1 MLATTPANDKA
12 SLAGGSDAKTNCA
25 TTSAFY
31 TSSESSTHLPRVSNP
46 REWRALMALAA
57 RDLSRE
63 QMDRTAGASN
73 SPDLMKR
80 CRERYGLDIPCI
92 KETVRDR
99 DGLEVQRGVYRPTAA
114 DRRRIRQLL
123 ARRGTR

>member
-1 MLATTPANDKA
+1 MTTIPKNEKPAGQGGSHVKGDWTTQQFYASQAEPA
-12 SLAGGSDAKTNCA
+12 SLPIVA
-25 TTSAFY
+25 
-31 TSSESSTHLPRVSNP
+31 NP
-46 REWRALMALAA
+46 REWRALMALCV
-57 RDLSRE
+57 RDLTRE

-80 CRERYGLDIPCI
+80 CRERYGLSIPCV
-92 KETVRDR
+92 KEGVLDR

-123 ARRGTR
+123 SRRGMQ

>member
-1 MLATTPANDKA
+1 MTTTPRNAFATGQGGEGVKA
-12 SLAGGSDAKTNCA
+12 DAT
-25 TTSAFY
+25 TTSALY
-31 TSSESSTHLPRVSNP
+31 AEHLPIVSNP

-80 CRERYGLDIPCI
+80 CRERYSLTIPCV

-123 ARRGTR
+123 ARRGMQ

>member
-1 MLATTPANDKA
+1 MTTPHPEKHNAQRQLGKVGKA
-12 SLAGGSDAKTNCA
+12 EAT

-31 TSSESSTHLPRVSNP
+31 TKRDDQISIPLVINP
-46 REWRALMALAA
+46 REWRALMALAVH
-57 RDLSRE
+57 DLTRE

-80 CRERYGLDIPCI
+80 CRERYGLTIPCV
-92 KETVRDR
+92 KESVLDR
-99 DGLEVQRGVYRPTAA
+99 DGFEVQRGVYRPTAA

-123 ARRGTR
+123 ARRGMQ

>member
-1 MLATTPANDKA
+1 MTTTPRNEKA
-12 SLAGGSDAKTNCA
+12 SLAGGFDAETKNA
-25 TTSAFY
+25 TTSGLY
-31 TSSESSTHLPRVSNP
+31 STPEREASFPIVSNP

-80 CRERYGLDIPCI
+80 CRERYGLTIPCV

-123 ARRGTR
+123 ARRGMQ

>member
-1 MLATTPANDKA
+1 MQSTTSRNDNAT
-12 SLAGGSDAKTNCA
+12 LAGGDDVKANA
-25 TTSAFY
+25 TTSGLY
-31 TSSESSTHLPRVSNP
+31 STPERETSLPIVSNP

-73 SPDLMKR
+73 SPDLMRR
-80 CRERYGLDIPCI
+80 CRERYGLTIPCI

-99 DGLEVQRGVYRPTAA
+99 DGFDVQRGVYRPTAA

-123 ARRGTR
+123 ARRGM

>member
-1 MLATTPANDKA
+1 MTIPYPEKHEARRQPGNVGSARATTTDELYSSPQRET
-12 SLAGGSDAKTNCA
+12 SL
-25 TTSAFY
+25 
-31 TSSESSTHLPRVSNP
+31 PVVSNP
-46 REWRALMALAA
+46 REWRALMALSV
-57 RDLSRE
+57 RDLTRE

-99 DGLEVQRGVYRPTAA
+99 DGFEVQRGVYCPTAA
-114 DRRRIRQLL
+114 DRHRIRQLL
-123 ARRGTR
+123 ARRGLQ

>member
-1 MLATTPANDKA
+1 MMTTSRNENASGQAGECVKADATTTRALYA
-12 SLAGGSDAKTNCA
+12 
-25 TTSAFY
+25 
-31 TSSESSTHLPRVSNP
+31 EHLPIVSNP

-73 SPDLMKR
+73 SPDLMRR
-80 CRERYGLDIPCI
+80 CRERYGLTIPCI

-99 DGLEVQRGVYRPTAA
+99 DGFDVQRGVYRPTAA

-123 ARRGTR
+123 AGGGQ

>member
-1 MLATTPANDKA
+1 MTTPYPEKHEARRQPGNVGSANATTTDKLYSTSERET
-12 SLAGGSDAKTNCA
+12 SL
-25 TTSAFY
+25 
-31 TSSESSTHLPRVSNP
+31 PIVSNP

-123 ARRGTR
+123 ARRGMQ